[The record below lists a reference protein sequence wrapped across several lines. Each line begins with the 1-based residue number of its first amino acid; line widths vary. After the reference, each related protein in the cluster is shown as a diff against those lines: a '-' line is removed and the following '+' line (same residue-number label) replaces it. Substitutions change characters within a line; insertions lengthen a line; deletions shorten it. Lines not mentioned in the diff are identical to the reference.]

1 MDVGSEPRFIKIQR
15 SLIKDGRVF
24 DLDYTPPANRV
35 FVREEMKE
43 LGLKVSG
50 FISGLRRHL
59 LLNGLP
65 GTGKTLSA
73 RIVCREAEMLCESLK
88 TYYIRCSQADTSFR
102 VVSSILSTFKKKE
115 IRGRSF
121 NEGIKELFEL
131 MNENDRNIMILDD
144 VDFLKDYRLLHVLSR
159 TGEEAEAIN
168 VPSPC
173 VLLVMISNTPH
184 FLDRLPHST
193 RSSLFPVVLT
203 FGPYTKEEILQVL
216 KMRAEDGLVKNAVDE
231 DTLELLSHLVAE
243 KAFGDLRVA
252 VLSLGLAADDAARRG
267 DKIREKDVVDAFRQA
282 RKEVERFALRK
293 LTKNQLLLL
302 YACILSV
309 RQQHRHGGKKTEMET
324 EAGLEFAEASRVYKL
339 YKNLC
344 HRFGI
349 LSPLNYKS
357 FHNHINLLQNL
368 GLVST
373 SSVRTGKEKTP
384 GKVIEPLVKK
394 YVVAEE
400 MKRKFESCPSLEGKT
415 KTLDDFHTN

>member
-24 DLDYTPPANRV
+24 DLDYTPPASRV

-50 FISGLRRHL
+50 FISGLKRHL

-102 VVSSILSTFKKKE
+102 VVSSILSTFKKRE

-131 MNENDRNIMILDD
+131 MNENDRNIIILDD

-168 VPSPC
+168 VPPPC
-173 VLLVMISNTPH
+173 VLLIMISNTPH

-193 RSSLFPVVLT
+193 RSSLFPVALT
-203 FGPYTKEEILQVL
+203 FGPYTKDEILQVL

-252 VLSLGLAADDAARRG
+252 VLSLGLAADDAARKG

-302 YACILSV
+302 YACILSA
-309 RQQHRHGGKKTEMET
+309 GEMET
-324 EAGLEFAEASRVYKL
+324 ETGTKAGLEFAEASKVYKL
-339 YKNLC
+339 YKSLC

-373 SSVRTGKEKTP
+373 SSVRTGKGKTP
-384 GKVIEPLVKK
+384 SKVIEPLVRK
-394 YVVAEE
+394 YAVAGE
-400 MKRKFESCPSLEGKT
+400 MKRKFESCLSPEPKT